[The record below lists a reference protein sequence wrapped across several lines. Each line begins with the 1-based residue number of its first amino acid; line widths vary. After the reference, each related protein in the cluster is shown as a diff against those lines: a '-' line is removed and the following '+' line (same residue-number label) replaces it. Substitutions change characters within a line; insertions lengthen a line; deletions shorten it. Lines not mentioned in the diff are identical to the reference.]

1 MHEHSVLIAIILVIL
16 ITILNLRGLT
26 ESASVLAYP
35 VYLFVFALVMMIFVG
50 MFKIA
55 TGQVSPNLHTS
66 LGTPVAGISLFLL
79 LRAFSSGCS
88 ALTGVEAISNAVPNF
103 RKPAA
108 KNAAAT
114 LALMGI
120 LLAILFTGITFLA
133 YWFGIAPKG
142 NETVVSQIAAQTF
155 GRNFLYYFVQ
165 GTTALILV
173 LAANTGFS
181 AFPMLAYSLAKDKYM
196 PRMFSIRGDRLGYS
210 NGIIFLSVASIIL
223 IIAFK
228 GKTEHLIPL
237 YAVGVF
243 IPFTLSQTGMILK
256 WIRQKPEGWVIKLIT
271 NLVGA
276 LISFLVL
283 TILFVTKLHHVWA
296 VVIFLPIVVFIFHKI
311 KRHYDAVGEQLRVS
325 QPIAQD
331 IEGNVFIVP
340 IAGVTTVVERSI
352 NYAKSLT
359 DQVIAV
365 YVAFDKEDEKK
376 MEKKWEELNN
386 GVRLVTLYSSYRSI
400 IYPLNKFL
408 ETVQA
413 KAIKNHYMVTVLVPQ
428 FIPKKRWHNILHNQS
443 ALLIRARL
451 LWRKDIVVATLPY
464 KFKK

>member
-1 MHEHSVLIAIILVIL
+1 
-16 ITILNLRGLT
+16 
-26 ESASVLAYP
+26 
-35 VYLFVFALVMMIFVG
+35 
-50 MFKIA
+50 
-55 TGQVSPNLHTS
+55 
-66 LGTPVAGISLFLL
+66 
-79 LRAFSSGCS
+79 
-88 ALTGVEAISNAVPNF
+88 
-103 RKPAA
+103 
-108 KNAAAT
+108 
-114 LALMGI
+114 
-120 LLAILFTGITFLA
+120 
-133 YWFGIAPKG
+133 
-142 NETVVSQIAAQTF
+142 
-155 GRNFLYYFVQ
+155 
-165 GTTALILV
+165 
-173 LAANTGFS
+173 
-181 AFPMLAYSLAKDKYM
+181 MLAYSLAKDKYM

-210 NGIIFLSVASIIL
+210 NGIIFLSIASIIL

-283 TILFVTKLHHVWA
+283 TILFVTKFHHVWA

-311 KRHYDAVGEQLRVS
+311 KRHYEAVGEQLRVS